1 MSTLVLRVSPRKPL
15 FLVCAA
21 AIALSQAGLGTYSF
35 LARGAEAEAEVA
47 GSAAGEYGWVPLACV
62 MSVNAFRTVGFMV
75 VIQLLL
81 AESFPTEIRYG
92 DHKSLYLELQPKH
105 QQSKGFTITEK
116 ACTRAFSWLKA
127 PTFKTFKTLI

>member
-1 MSTLVLRVSPRKPL
+1 MMYIECRCCSRVLLTLFPYQTLATVSTLVLRVSPRKPL

-35 LARGAEAEAEVA
+35 LARGAEAEVA
-47 GSAAGEYGWVPLACV
+47 GEHGWVPLACV

-92 DHKSLYLELQPKH
+92 N
-105 QQSKGFTITEK
+105 
-116 ACTRAFSWLKA
+116 
-127 PTFKTFKTLI
+127 

>member
-1 MSTLVLRVSPRKPL
+1 MFPCQTLATVSTLVLRVSPRKPL

-35 LARGAEAEAEVA
+35 LARGAEAEAEAEVA
-47 GSAAGEYGWVPLACV
+47 GSGAGEYGWVPLACV

-92 DHKSLYLELQPKH
+92 D
-105 QQSKGFTITEK
+105 
-116 ACTRAFSWLKA
+116 
-127 PTFKTFKTLI
+127 

>member
-1 MSTLVLRVSPRKPL
+1 MILTRLFPCQTLATVSTLVLRVSPRKPL

-47 GSAAGEYGWVPLACV
+47 GSGAGEHGWVPLACV

-92 DHKSLYLELQPKH
+92 D
-105 QQSKGFTITEK
+105 
-116 ACTRAFSWLKA
+116 
-127 PTFKTFKTLI
+127 

>member
-1 MSTLVLRVSPRKPL
+1 MIILTRLFPCQTLATVSTLVLRVSPRKPL

-47 GSAAGEYGWVPLACV
+47 GEYGWVPLACV

-92 DHKSLYLELQPKH
+92 D
-105 QQSKGFTITEK
+105 
-116 ACTRAFSWLKA
+116 
-127 PTFKTFKTLI
+127 

>member
-1 MSTLVLRVSPRKPL
+1 MILTRLFPCQTLATVSTLVLRVSPRKPL

-35 LARGAEAEAEVA
+35 LASAEVA
-47 GSAAGEYGWVPLACV
+47 GGGGAGEYGWVPLACV

-92 DHKSLYLELQPKH
+92 D
-105 QQSKGFTITEK
+105 
-116 ACTRAFSWLKA
+116 
-127 PTFKTFKTLI
+127 

>member
-1 MSTLVLRVSPRKPL
+1 MMYIECRCCSRVLLTLFPCQTLATVSTLVLRVSPRKPL

-47 GSAAGEYGWVPLACV
+47 GGGGAGEHGWVPLACV

-92 DHKSLYLELQPKH
+92 D
-105 QQSKGFTITEK
+105 
-116 ACTRAFSWLKA
+116 
-127 PTFKTFKTLI
+127 